1 MPGADNKQKLGKLP
15 RGAFKNLSPQAGS
28 LDFIEKKGK
37 PALRAKDLGLFLE
50 TFGKMRIN
58 QSDVFLGTLMAG

>member
-1 MPGADNKQKLGKLP
+1 VPGADNKQKLGELP
-15 RGAFKNLSPQAGS
+15 TDTLKIQDLQAGS

-37 PALRAKDLGLFLE
+37 PTLRDKHLGPFLE

-58 QSDVFLGTLMAG
+58 QSDVFL

>member
-1 MPGADNKQKLGKLP
+1 VPGADNKQKLGELP
-15 RGAFKNLSPQAGS
+15 TDTLKIQDLQAGS

-37 PALRAKDLGLFLE
+37 PTLRDKHLGPFLE

-58 QSDVFLGTLMAG
+58 QSDVFLGTLMAR

>member
-1 MPGADNKQKLGKLP
+1 VPGADNKQRLGELP
-15 RGAFKNLSPQAGS
+15 TDTLKIQDLQAGS

-37 PALRAKDLGLFLE
+37 PTLRDKHLGPFLE

-58 QSDVFLGTLMAG
+58 QSDVFLGTLMAR

>member
-1 MPGADNKQKLGKLP
+1 MPGADNDQKASELP
-15 RGAFKNLSPQAGS
+15 TEALKIQDLQAGS

-37 PALRAKDLGLFLE
+37 PALRDKHLGAFLE

-58 QSDVFLGTLMAG
+58 QSDVFLGTLMAI

>member
-1 MPGADNKQKLGKLP
+1 MPGADNKQKLGELP
-15 RGAFKNLSPQAGS
+15 TDTLKIQDLQAGS

-37 PALRAKDLGLFLE
+37 PTLRDKQLGPFLE

-58 QSDVFLGTLMAG
+58 QSDVFLGTLMAR

>member
-1 MPGADNKQKLGKLP
+1 VPGADNKQKLGELP
-15 RGAFKNLSPQAGS
+15 TDTLKIQDLQAGS

-37 PALRAKDLGLFLE
+37 PTLRDKHLGPFLE